1 MTKGREP
8 EYTMEV
14 LDGRT
19 LRVARWRA
27 ASKGRSVQLPILF
40 FNGIGANI
48 EAVAPMAELL
58 DDRDFITF
66 DMPGIGGS
74 PDPVVPYNAI
84 MMARIASL
92 LLEKF
97 KVPVADVVGVSWGGA
112 MAQQFALQNGAQV
125 NKLILMATSAGML
138 MVPGNPAALMKM
150 ADPRRYIDPEFM
162 NKHFKTLYG
171 GADDGKGGHIS
182 RITPPSKT
190 GYFYQLMAMMGWTS
204 APFLPFMKK
213 ETLIM
218 MGGDDQIV
226 PLANGK
232 FLNMLIPNSE
242 LHVIAVT
249 CSCSAIRR
257 KASRQFAVF
266 WPRQRRSVR
275 PLKQRF
281 PFTGNALAS
290 RIEDRQRESIGAA
303 YRNYRVGPGGILYS
317 GGCAKG
323 VWR

>member
-1 MTKGREP
+1 MTKGREA

-27 ASKGRSVQLPILF
+27 SAKGKLGQLPILF

-48 EAVAPMAELL
+48 EAVAPMAEML

-92 LLEKF
+92 LLAKF
-97 KVPVADVVGVSWGGA
+97 HIPVVDVVGVSWGGA
-112 MAQQFALQNGAQV
+112 MAQQFAMQNGAQT

-138 MVPGNPAALMKM
+138 MVPGNPAALIKM
-150 ADPRRYIDPEFM
+150 ADPRRYIDPNYM

-190 GYFYQLMAMMGWTS
+190 GYFYQLIAMMGWTS

-226 PLANGK
+226 PVANGK

-242 LHVIAVT
+242 LFVIQDGGHLFMLSHT
-249 CSCSAIRR
+249 QESIDAIRGFLNAAEEQR
-257 KASRQFAVF
+257 KAA
-266 WPRQRRSVR
+266 
-275 PLKQRF
+275 
-281 PFTGNALAS
+281 
-290 RIEDRQRESIGAA
+290 
-303 YRNYRVGPGGILYS
+303 
-317 GGCAKG
+317 
-323 VWR
+323 